1 MLISGANWAEHDEHL
16 REVERRFEKYEVRI
30 GEEKC
35 EFLKEEVKYLGY
47 TVSSKRIQPDIEAVE
62 AIINATVP
70 ESVQSLQSFLG
81 TVNFMSFYRESI
93 LSA

>member
-1 MLISGANWAEHDEHL
+1 M
-16 REVERRFEKYEVRI
+16 RV

-47 TVSSKRIQPDIEAVE
+47 TVSNEGIQPDTEKVE
-62 AIINATVP
+62 AIVNAPSP

-81 TVNFMSFYRESI
+81 MVNFYGRFIEN
-93 LSA
+93 LSSLLRLLYAC